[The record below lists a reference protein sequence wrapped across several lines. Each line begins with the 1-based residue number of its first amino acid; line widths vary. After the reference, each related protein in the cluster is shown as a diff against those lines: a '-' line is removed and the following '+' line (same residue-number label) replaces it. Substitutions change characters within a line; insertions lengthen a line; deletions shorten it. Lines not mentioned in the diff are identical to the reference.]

1 MIYSDIPPPAGIHFV
16 TGLCHYNWCFGTCPW
31 TGDIL
36 STRLIP
42 RSGMAV
48 LDALMDMT
56 GLLFK
61 GFISTHIADK
71 NRYLS
76 FKKNFVHLMG
86 VKLYFSVI
94 LICISLITS
103 MEHHLI
109 IPSQFSLVQSLSRV
123 RLFATPWIAARQASL
138 SITISR
144 SSSRLTSIELGM
156 PSRHLILCHPLLLL
170 PPVPPS
176 WGHVNWPVWFYSSSV
191 EGKLPG
197 TVTLSHLFSP
207 VSLILQLP
215 QWLTPSGYLASIR

>member
-1 MIYSDIPPPAGIHFV
+1 
-16 TGLCHYNWCFGTCPW
+16 
-31 TGDIL
+31 
-36 STRLIP
+36 
-42 RSGMAV
+42 MAV
-48 LDALMDMT
+48 LDVLMDIT
-56 GLLFK
+56 GFLFK

-76 FKKNFVHLMG
+76 FKKKSVHLMG

-123 RLFATPWIAARQASL
+123 RLFVTPWIAARQASL

-144 SSSRLTSIELGM
+144 SSPRPTSIELVM
-156 PSRHLILCHPLLLL
+156 PSRHLILRRFLLLL

-176 WGHVNWPVWFYSSSV
+176 WGHVNWPVWF
-191 EGKLPG
+191 
-197 TVTLSHLFSP
+197 F
-207 VSLILQLP
+207 LP
-215 QWLTPSGYLASIR
+215 QWRESSRGQWPCPIYLAQYPWSCSRLSD